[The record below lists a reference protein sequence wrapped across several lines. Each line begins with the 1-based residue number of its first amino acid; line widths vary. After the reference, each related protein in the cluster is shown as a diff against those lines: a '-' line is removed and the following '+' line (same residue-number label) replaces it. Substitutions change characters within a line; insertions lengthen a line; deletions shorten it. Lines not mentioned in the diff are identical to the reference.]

1 MRILF
6 VSHHFPPA
14 HTAGTETYTFNL
26 AGQLRKRH
34 DVAVFHTE
42 KRLGLRE
49 YTLLEEEVA
58 GIRTRV
64 LINNLCQKGFRE
76 TYLNPRAEDAFAR
89 VLDEFKPD
97 VVHVHHLMFTSLK
110 LPVIAAKRNLPV
122 VMTLHD
128 FYLICPRHGRLML
141 HGEEICPGPDD
152 ERCPDCLSNFKYCQT
167 PWERRMIY
175 TLAGIRSTV
184 GLDLT
189 GMVYKAREMLFKGG
203 AKDRA
208 AAQIR
213 GGSPQKTADCLPE
226 RIETV
231 RNLFSC
237 VDRFMVPSETVAG
250 AMKSAGLAADK
261 IKLWRYG
268 IDTAPLKRVERPSR
282 KTPVFGFLGT
292 LVPHKG
298 VMVLVEA
305 AASLKPGTAATVVRG
320 TSVHDPE
327 YARELEKAA
336 CQDTEFK
343 PAYSRDE
350 AGDAFAE
357 IDVLVLPSLWLE
369 NSPVVIQ
376 EAFATGCPVLTS
388 DLGGMR
394 ELVQDGVNGRLFP
407 PGDAKALAK
416 IMEEVCSNPGMIDKW
431 REGITPPRP
440 IEDDAESI
448 EALYGEL
455 LRR

>member
-1 MRILF
+1 MSPREMDECP
-6 VSHHFPPA
+6 HF
-14 HTAGTETYTFNL
+14 L
-26 AGQLRKRH
+26 SL
-34 DVAVFHTE
+34 
-42 KRLGLRE
+42 LGSE
-49 YTLLEEEVA
+49 VVEGELEDWL
-58 GIRTRV
+58 GDD
-64 LINNLCQKGFRE
+64 
-76 TYLNPRAEDAFAR
+76 DA
-89 VLDEFKPD
+89 
-97 VVHVHHLMFTSLK
+97 
-110 LPVIAAKRNLPV
+110 
-122 VMTLHD
+122 
-128 FYLICPRHGRLML
+128 
-141 HGEEICPGPDD
+141 
-152 ERCPDCLSNFKYCQT
+152 
-167 PWERRMIY
+167 
-175 TLAGIRSTV
+175 V
-184 GLDLT
+184 GLPPDAESEETRLCRLLAW
-189 GMVYKAREMLFKGG
+189 ARGRIIEVIRAKCHQCTSG
-203 AKDRA
+203 AIDGISDCTSFTCALYPWRA
-208 AAQIR
+208 
-213 GGSPQKTADCLPE
+213 
-226 RIETV
+226 
-231 RNLFSC
+231 
-237 VDRFMVPSETVAG
+237 
-250 AMKSAGLAADK
+250 
-261 IKLWRYG
+261 
-268 IDTAPLKRVERPSR
+268 
-282 KTPVFGFLGT
+282 
-292 LVPHKG
+292 
-298 VMVLVEA
+298 
-305 AASLKPGTAATVVRG
+305 GTAATVVRG